1 MSVVISEYKDTLLK
15 RFISE
20 KQRLLSFLPDTLI
33 VEHVGSSAVGI
44 GGKNIIDILIGVS
57 DKDEM
62 LRVRDILKANGYFEG
77 HDSHDDRIFLASSEN
92 ETGDGDFHIHICPI
106 TSNSY
111 KDFILLR
118 DFLISN
124 PEKSKEYYNKKIELA
139 NKAGFDRQKYKT
151 LKSQYLTKLL
161 SEIKNL
167 EGDIDV
173 GND

>member
-15 RFISE
+15 RFKSE
-20 KQRLLSFLPDTLI
+20 KQRLLSFLSDTI
-33 VEHVGSSAVGI
+33 IIEYVGSSAVGI

-57 DKDEM
+57 GRDEM

-77 HDSHDDRIFLASSEN
+77 HDSHDDRIFLASNEN
-92 ETGDGDFHIHICPI
+92 ETGYGDFHIHICPT

-124 PEKSKEYYNKKIELA
+124 PEKSKEYYNKKIEFA

-167 EGDIDV
+167 
-173 GND
+173 

>member
-1 MSVVISEYKDTLLK
+1 MSVVISVYKDTLLK
-15 RFISE
+15 RFTSE
-20 KQRLLSFLPDTLI
+20 KQRLLSFLPDTI
-33 VEHVGSSAVGI
+33 IIEHVGSSAIGI

>member
-124 PEKSKEYYNKKIELA
+124 PEKSKEYYNKKIEFA
-139 NKAGFDRQKYKT
+139 NKAGFDRQKYKA

-167 EGDIDV
+167 
-173 GND
+173 

>member
-15 RFISE
+15 RFKSE
-20 KQRLLSFLPDTLI
+20 KQRLLSFLSDTI
-33 VEHVGSSAVGI
+33 IIEHVGSSAVGI

-57 DKDEM
+57 GRDEM

-77 HDSHDDRIFLASSEN
+77 HDSHDDRIFLASNEN
-92 ETGDGDFHIHICPI
+92 ETGYGDFHIHICPT

-124 PEKSKEYYNKKIELA
+124 PEKSKEYYNKKIEFA
-139 NKAGFDRQKYKT
+139 NKSGFDRQKYKT
-151 LKSQYLTKLL
+151 LKSQYLARLL
-161 SEIKNL
+161 SEIKTNL
-167 EGDIDV
+167 
-173 GND
+173 

>member
-1 MSVVISEYKDTLLK
+1 MSVVINEYKDTIPK
-15 RFISE
+15 RFVSE

-57 DKDEM
+57 DQDEM
-62 LRVRDILKANGYFEG
+62 LRIRDILKENGYFEG
-77 HDSHDDRIFLASSEN
+77 HDSHGDRIFLASSKN

-106 TSNSY
+106 TCNSY

-124 PEKSKEYYNKKIELA
+124 PVKSKEYYNKKIEFA
-139 NKAGFDRQKYKT
+139 NKAGFNRQKYKT
-151 LKSQYLTKLL
+151 LKSQYLTKVL
-161 SEIKNL
+161 SEIKTNL
-167 EGDIDV
+167 
-173 GND
+173 

>member
-124 PEKSKEYYNKKIELA
+124 PEKSKEYYNKKIEFA
-139 NKAGFDRQKYKT
+139 NKSGFDRQKYKT
-151 LKSQYLTKLL
+151 LKSQYLARLL
-161 SEIKNL
+161 SEIKTNL
-167 EGDIDV
+167 
-173 GND
+173 

>member
-33 VEHVGSSAVGI
+33 IEHVGSSAVGI

>member
-1 MSVVISEYKDTLLK
+1 MSVVINEYKDTIPK
-15 RFISE
+15 RFVSE

-57 DKDEM
+57 DHDEI
-62 LRVRDILKANGYFEG
+62 LRLRDILKDNGYFEG
-77 HDSHDDRIFLASSEN
+77 HDSHGDRIFLASSKN

-106 TSNSY
+106 TCNSY

-124 PEKSKEYYNKKIELA
+124 PEKSKEYYNKKIEFA
-139 NKAGFDRQKYKT
+139 NKAGFNRQKYKT
-151 LKSQYLTKLL
+151 LKSQYLTKVL
-161 SEIKNL
+161 SEIKTNL
-167 EGDIDV
+167 
-173 GND
+173 

>member
-1 MSVVISEYKDTLLK
+1 MSVVINEYKDTIPK
-15 RFISE
+15 RFVSE

-33 VEHVGSSAVGI
+33 VEHVGSSAVSI

-57 DKDEM
+57 NQDEM
-62 LRVRDILKANGYFEG
+62 LSARDILKENGYFEG
-77 HDSHDDRIFLASSEN
+77 HDSHEDRIFLASNEN
-92 ETGDGDFHIHICPI
+92 ETGYGDFHIHICPT

-124 PEKSKEYYNKKIELA
+124 PEKSKEYYNKKIEFA

-167 EGDIDV
+167 
-173 GND
+173 

>member
-57 DKDEM
+57 DQNKM
-62 LRVRDILKANGYFEG
+62 LMVRDILKENGYFEG
-77 HDSHDDRIFLASSEN
+77 HDSHGDRIFLASSKN

-106 TSNSY
+106 TCNSY
-111 KDFILLR
+111 KGFILLR

-124 PEKSKEYYNKKIELA
+124 PEKGKEYYNKKIEFA
-139 NKAGFDRQKYKT
+139 NKAGFNRQKYKT
-151 LKSQYLTKLL
+151 LKSQYLTKVL
-161 SEIKNL
+161 SEIKTNL
-167 EGDIDV
+167 
-173 GND
+173 

>member
-1 MSVVISEYKDTLLK
+1 MSVVISEYKDTLSK

-20 KQRLLSFLPDTLI
+20 KQRLLSFLPGTLVI
-33 VEHVGSSAVGI
+33 EHVGSSAVGV

-62 LRVRDILKANGYFEG
+62 FKIRDILKTNGYFEG
-77 HDSHDDRIFLASSEN
+77 YDSHDDRIFLASSEN

-106 TSNSY
+106 TYNSY

-124 PEKSKEYYNKKIELA
+124 PEKGKEYYNKKIELA
-139 NKAGFDRQKYKT
+139 NKAVFDRQKYKT

-161 SEIKNL
+161 SEITNL
-167 EGDIDV
+167 
-173 GND
+173 

>member
-62 LRVRDILKANGYFEG
+62 LRVRDILKTNGYFEG
-77 HDSHDDRIFLASSEN
+77 HDSHGDRIFLASSKN
-92 ETGDGDFHIHICPI
+92 ETGDGDFHIHICLI

-118 DFLISN
+118 VFLISN
-124 PEKSKEYYNKKIELA
+124 PEKSKEYYNKKIEFA
-139 NKAGFDRQKYKT
+139 NKAGFNRQKYKT

-161 SEIKNL
+161 SEIKTNL
-167 EGDIDV
+167 
-173 GND
+173 

>member
-1 MSVVISEYKDTLLK
+1 MSVMISEYKDTLLK
-15 RFISE
+15 RFKSE
-20 KQRLLSFLPDTLI
+20 KQRLLSFLPDTI
-33 VEHVGSSAVGI
+33 IIEHVGSSAVGI

-57 DKDEM
+57 GRDEM

-77 HDSHDDRIFLASSEN
+77 HDSHDDRIFLASNEN
-92 ETGDGDFHIHICPI
+92 ETGYGDFHIHICPT

-124 PEKSKEYYNKKIELA
+124 PEKSKEYYNKKIEFA

-151 LKSQYLTKLL
+151 LKSQYLAQLL

-167 EGDIDV
+167 
-173 GND
+173 

>member
-15 RFISE
+15 RFVSE
-20 KQRLLSFLPDTLI
+20 KQRLLSFLPDSI
-33 VEHVGSSAVGI
+33 IIEHVGSSAVGI
-44 GGKNIIDILIGVS
+44 GGKNIVDILIGVS

-77 HDSHDDRIFLASSEN
+77 HDSHDDRVFLASSEK
-92 ETGDGDFHIHICPI
+92 ETGDGDLHIHICPI
-106 TSNSY
+106 TCNSY

-124 PEKSKEYYNKKIELA
+124 PEKSKEYYNKKIEFA

-167 EGDIDV
+167 
-173 GND
+173 

>member
-1 MSVVISEYKDTLLK
+1 MSVVINEYKDTIPK
-15 RFISE
+15 RFVSE

-33 VEHVGSSAVGI
+33 VEHVGSSAVSI

-57 DKDEM
+57 NQDEM
-62 LRVRDILKANGYFEG
+62 LRARDILKENGYFEG
-77 HDSHDDRIFLASSEN
+77 HDSHEDRIFLASSKN

-106 TSNSY
+106 TSNSC

-124 PEKSKEYYNKKIELA
+124 PEKSKEYYNKKIEFA

-151 LKSQYLTKLL
+151 LKSQYLAKLL
-161 SEIKNL
+161 SEIKTNL
-167 EGDIDV
+167 
-173 GND
+173 

>member
-1 MSVVISEYKDTLLK
+1 MSVMISEYKDTLLK
-15 RFISE
+15 RFKSE
-20 KQRLLSFLPDTLI
+20 KQHLLSFLPDTI
-33 VEHVGSSAVGI
+33 IIEHVGSSAVGI
-44 GGKNIIDILIGVS
+44 GGKNIVDILIGVS

-62 LRVRDILKANGYFEG
+62 LKDRDILKENGYFEG
-77 HDSHDDRIFLASSEN
+77 HDSHDDRVFLASSEN

-106 TSNSY
+106 TCNSY
-111 KDFILLR
+111 RDFIILR

>member
-15 RFISE
+15 RFKSE
-20 KQRLLSFLPDTLI
+20 KQRLLSFLSDTI
-33 VEHVGSSAVGI
+33 IIEYVGSSAVGI

-57 DKDEM
+57 GRDEM

-77 HDSHDDRIFLASSEN
+77 HDSHDDRIFFASNEN
-92 ETGDGDFHIHICPI
+92 ETGYGDFHIHICPT

-124 PEKSKEYYNKKIELA
+124 PEKSKEYYNKKIEFA

-167 EGDIDV
+167 
-173 GND
+173 

>member
-62 LRVRDILKANGYFEG
+62 LRVRDILKANGYSEG

>member
-1 MSVVISEYKDTLLK
+1 MSVVINEYKDTIPK
-15 RFISE
+15 RFVSE

-57 DKDEM
+57 DQDEM
-62 LRVRDILKANGYFEG
+62 LRIRDILKENGYFEG
-77 HDSHDDRIFLASSEN
+77 HDSHGDRIFLASSKN

>member
-1 MSVVISEYKDTLLK
+1 MSVVINEYKDTIPK
-15 RFISE
+15 RFVSE

-151 LKSQYLTKLL
+151 LKSQYLAKLL
-161 SEIKNL
+161 SEIKN
-167 EGDIDV
+167 
-173 GND
+173 

>member
-1 MSVVISEYKDTLLK
+1 MSVVINEYKNTIPK
-15 RFISE
+15 RFVSE

-57 DKDEM
+57 DQDEM
-62 LRVRDILKANGYFEG
+62 LRVRDILKENGYFEG
-77 HDSHDDRIFLASSEN
+77 HDSHGDRIFLASSKN

-106 TSNSY
+106 TCNSY

-124 PEKSKEYYNKKIELA
+124 PEKSKEYYNKKIEFA

-151 LKSQYLTKLL
+151 LKSQYLTQLL

-167 EGDIDV
+167 
-173 GND
+173 

>member
-15 RFISE
+15 RFMSE
-20 KQRLLSFLPDTLI
+20 KQRLLSFLPDAI
-33 VEHVGSSAVGI
+33 IIEHVGSSAVGV

-62 LRVRDILKANGYFEG
+62 FKIRDILKTNGYFEG
-77 HDSHDDRIFLASSEN
+77 YDSHDDRIFLASSEN

-106 TSNSY
+106 TYNSY

-151 LKSQYLTKLL
+151 LKSH
-161 SEIKNL
+161 I
-167 EGDIDV
+167 
-173 GND
+173 

>member
-1 MSVVISEYKDTLLK
+1 MSVVINEYKDTIPK
-15 RFISE
+15 RFMSE

-151 LKSQYLTKLL
+151 LKSQYLAKLL
-161 SEIKNL
+161 SEIKN
-167 EGDIDV
+167 
-173 GND
+173 